1 MRNEMATTMAK
12 AQAQAVTEGREVEDL
27 SRAINRGLEC
37 KNSKPVSNKRP
48 SPRSQ
53 AHGCIESVAE
63 FAAIEKA
70 ETPLNQ
76 EQFLKADPTE
86 VEPWRG
92 IMLRNTPGQ
101 AGAGAPVFL
110 AQGTADTT
118 VRPEITKQFG
128 EALCKQGDPRELH
141 PTQRREPHPRRQ
153 EQRRPGTRLDGRTL
167 QGHAGAVRLP
177 ALTTRSHAQLLIW
190 ISVFPAPC
198 RCTRE

>member
-1 MRNEMATTMAK
+1 M
-12 AQAQAVTEGREVEDL
+12 
-27 SRAINRGLEC
+27 EC
-37 KNSKPVSNKRP
+37 KNSKPVSSKRP

-53 AHGCIESVAE
+53 THDCIELVAE

-128 EALCKQGDPRELH
+128 EALCKQG
-141 PTQRREPHPRRQ
+141 
-153 EQRRPGTRLDGRTL
+153 TRVSFILLNGVSHTL
-167 QGHAGAVRLP
+167 AAKNSVGHALAWMGERFRGA
-177 ALTTRSHAQLLIW
+177 
-190 ISVFPAPC
+190 PAPSDC
-198 RCTRE
+198 RH